1 MIRFIS
7 MITVIYTAL
16 FGQISNDQIIT
27 KTGTTVAQFL
37 KIGIDARGT
46 AMGNAAAG
54 MGGNINSIYW
64 NPAGLARHSG
74 IGVQFGNHDWLA
86 SMKYQYLLAGIELKG
101 LGVLGFGIVSLS
113 APDDLVRTVAKPE
126 GTGEKFSANDV
137 AFNVTIA
144 RNLTDHFSLGGSV
157 KYIQQNI
164 WHTSAWTFATDLG
177 ALFVTPFN
185 GVRLGASISNYGGK
199 MKLEGRDQKVSID
212 PDPYNQGNVEFVNA
226 NLETDPYPI
235 PLYFRVGLSGEIINL
250 SKLRLSYGVDAL
262 YPNDNTEYVNLGL
275 EAAFNNM
282 LYLRAGYPSL
292 FKDES
297 IEGPTFGAGLN
308 YRIWRTSTILKI
320 DYSIADFGPLGSV
333 ERLSVGFNF

>member
-1 MIRFIS
+1 
-7 MITVIYTAL
+7 
-16 FGQISNDQIIT
+16 
-27 KTGTTVAQFL
+27 
-37 KIGIDARGT
+37 
-46 AMGNAAAG
+46 
-54 MGGNINSIYW
+54 
-64 NPAGLARHSG
+64 
-74 IGVQFGNHDWLA
+74 
-86 SMKYQYLLAGIELKG
+86 
-101 LGVLGFGIVSLS
+101 
-113 APDDLVRTVAKPE
+113 
-126 GTGEKFSANDV
+126 
-137 AFNVTIA
+137 
-144 RNLTDHFSLGGSV
+144 
-157 KYIQQNI
+157 
-164 WHTSAWTFATDLG
+164 
-177 ALFVTPFN
+177 
-185 GVRLGASISNYGGK
+185 

>member
-1 MIRFIS
+1 M
-7 MITVIYTAL
+7 
-16 FGQISNDQIIT
+16 
-27 KTGTTVAQFL
+27 
-37 KIGIDARGT
+37 
-46 AMGNAAAG
+46 
-54 MGGNINSIYW
+54 
-64 NPAGLARHSG
+64 
-74 IGVQFGNHDWLA
+74 
-86 SMKYQYLLAGIELKG
+86 
-101 LGVLGFGIVSLS
+101 
-113 APDDLVRTVAKPE
+113 LV
-126 GTGEKFSANDV
+126 
-137 AFNVTIA
+137 
-144 RNLTDHFSLGGSV
+144 
-157 KYIQQNI
+157 
-164 WHTSAWTFATDLG
+164 

-185 GVRLGASISNYGGK
+185 GVRLGGSISNYGGK

-297 IEGPTFGAGLN
+297 KKIKEKKFKAMKMKIGLGPKDD
-308 YRIWRTSTILKI
+308 LKLMI
-320 DYSIADFGPLGSV
+320 DD
-333 ERLSVGFNF
+333 